1 MYIQHT
7 LQCASRL
14 HSLFYL
20 LDLVVIYLKTYI
32 AILNIK
38 KSLGLILKNKRS
50 CSFSTRAEI
59 NSSRALP
66 VIARVWLR
74 HWLHDCIRIG
84 FEPTQCACAHDMSN
98 RFILLSMELPHSA
111 YMASEL
117 IYI

>member
-74 HWLHDCIRIG
+74 HCVG
-84 FEPTQCACAHDMSN
+84 FTDVYSESETHG
-98 RFILLSMELPHSA
+98 HSHRLVVE
-111 YMASEL
+111 S
-117 IYI
+117 